1 VKLDRAE
8 WTGTGAALLFH
19 VALIGAMS
27 LSLAHVVSTPEPPSM
42 EVDFVDEVGLTSAS
56 PEPPAPAPAAQSPT
70 VEPVPEPD
78 EPTVAPAPAPAPTPL
93 ATKPLPRPVPKT
105 IQPAARP
112 APARPAPAK
121 PAPRAPRLG
130 DDFLKGIAESPSTS
144 ARAAPATVSASA
156 MAGIQQAI
164 RRQVQPCADR
174 QVNPGPG
181 ASRIRVKMNLQLL
194 PNGRLKRPPVVIST
208 SGVDGDNEQYEERVK
223 DLALAIVAGCAP
235 FRGLPEELYR
245 TSSGSGWNNFNL
257 TYNLP

>member
-1 VKLDRAE
+1 MDRAE

-27 LSLAHVVSTPEPPSM
+27 LSLAHVASVPEPPSM
-42 EVDFVDEVGLTSAS
+42 EVDFVDEVGLTAAS
-56 PEPPAPAPAAQSPT
+56 PDQPSPAPAAQSPT
-70 VEPVPEPD
+70 VDPVPEPV
-78 EPTVAPAPAPAPTPL
+78 EPVVEPAPSPTPAPSKPQPRATPK
-93 ATKPLPRPVPKT
+93 AAQPTAKPTPVK
-105 IQPAARP
+105 PAA
-112 APARPAPAK
+112 AK

-130 DDFLKGIAESPSTS
+130 DDFLKGIADGPSTS
-144 ARAAPATVSASA
+144 AKAAPATVSASA

-181 ASRIRVKMNLQLL
+181 ASRIRVKMNLQLQ
-194 PNGRLKRPPVVIST
+194 PNGRLKRPPVVVST

-235 FRGLPEELYR
+235 FRGLPDELYR
-245 TSSGSGWNNFNL
+245 TSSGSGWHNFNL